1 VNETHRDR
9 RVTHQLGP
17 PFEPDVLGAFNP
29 FQYRIFCRHIAARGR
44 RPGLDGP
51 PDTLSAVIGPL
62 AVAIHVL
69 SLALAGWAFVEFY
82 RHRAPTRPLFAGL
95 GVVEL
100 LILIQVVVFVV
111 RLSGGQGPTAGSERV
126 TLVGYLLTAALL
138 PPAGAV
144 LARMEPTRW
153 GSLLI
158 GAAAV
163 IVPVLV
169 LRLGQIWN
177 G

>member
-1 VNETHRDR
+1 VEPGA
-9 RVTHQLGP
+9 VT
-17 PFEPDVLGAFNP
+17 
-29 FQYRIFCRHIAARGR
+29 
-44 RPGLDGP
+44 PGST
-51 PDTLSAVIGPL
+51 DTLSAVIGPL
-62 AVAIHVL
+62 AVVIHVL
-69 SLALAGWAFVEFY
+69 SLALAVWAFAEFA
-82 RHRAPTRPLFAGL
+82 RKREPSRPLFLGL
-95 GVVEL
+95 GAVEL
-100 LILIQVVVFVV
+100 LVLIQVAVLVVK
-111 RLSGGQGPTAGSERV
+111 LAGGSGPAGGSEQV

-158 GAAAV
+158 GSAAIV
-163 IVPVLV
+163 VPVLI

>member
-1 VNETHRDR
+1 M
-9 RVTHQLGP
+9 
-17 PFEPDVLGAFNP
+17 
-29 FQYRIFCRHIAARGR
+29 
-44 RPGLDGP
+44 
-51 PDTLSAVIGPL
+51 IGPL

-69 SLALAGWAFVEFY
+69 SLALAAWAFAEFF
-82 RHRAPTRPLFAGL
+82 RRREPTRPLFAGL

-100 LILIQVVVFVV
+100 LVLVQVVVLVV
-111 RLSGGQGPTAGSERV
+111 RLAGGQGPSAGGDQV

-163 IVPVLV
+163 IVPVLI

>member
-1 VNETHRDR
+1 VAEA
-9 RVTHQLGP
+9 P
-17 PFEPDVLGAFNP
+17 P
-29 FQYRIFCRHIAARGR
+29 R
-44 RPGLDGP
+44 RPWAGASGP

-62 AVAIHVL
+62 AVATHVL
-69 SLALAGWAFVEFY
+69 SLALAVWAFAEFV
-82 RHRAPTRPLFAGL
+82 RGHAPGRPLFAGL
-95 GVVEL
+95 WAVEAL
-100 LILIQVVVFVV
+100 VLVQVVALAV
-111 RLSGGQGPTAGSERV
+111 RTAGGHDPAGGDLV

-138 PPAGAV
+138 PPAGIA
-144 LARMEPTRW
+144 LARMEPTKW

-163 IVPVLV
+163 IVPVLI

>member
-1 VNETHRDR
+1 V
-9 RVTHQLGP
+9 
-17 PFEPDVLGAFNP
+17 F
-29 FQYRIFCRHIAARGR
+29 
-44 RPGLDGP
+44 
-51 PDTLSAVIGPL
+51 GPL
-62 AVAIHVL
+62 AVATHVL
-69 SLALAGWAFVEFY
+69 SLALAAWAFAEFF
-82 RHRAPTRPLFAGL
+82 RHREPARPLFAGL
-95 GVVEL
+95 GVIEVL
-100 LILIQVVVFVV
+100 VLIQVAA
-111 RLSGGQGPTAGSERV
+111 LAIGLAQGKGPSTGADQV

-158 GAAAV
+158 GTAAV
-163 IVPVLV
+163 VVPVLI

>member
-1 VNETHRDR
+1 M
-9 RVTHQLGP
+9 
-17 PFEPDVLGAFNP
+17 
-29 FQYRIFCRHIAARGR
+29 
-44 RPGLDGP
+44 
-51 PDTLSAVIGPL
+51 IGPL

-69 SLALAGWAFVEFY
+69 SLALAAWAFVEFF
-82 RHRAPTRPLFAGL
+82 RHREPTRPLFAGL
-95 GVVEL
+95 GVVGVL
-100 LILIQVVVFVV
+100 VLVQVVALTVGLAGG
-111 RLSGGQGPTAGSERV
+111 RGPDDGGQVV
-126 TLVGYLLTAALL
+126 TLVGYMLTALLL

-158 GAAAV
+158 GSAAV
-163 IVPVLV
+163 IVPVLI

>member
-1 VNETHRDR
+1 
-9 RVTHQLGP
+9 
-17 PFEPDVLGAFNP
+17 
-29 FQYRIFCRHIAARGR
+29 
-44 RPGLDGP
+44 
-51 PDTLSAVIGPL
+51 L
-62 AVAIHVL
+62 AIAIHVL
-69 SLALAGWAFVEFY
+69 SLALAAWAFVEFA
-82 RHRAPTRPLFAGL
+82 RQREPTRPLYFGL
-95 GVVEL
+95 GAIEL
-100 LILIQVVVFVV
+100 LVLIQVVVFVV
-111 RLSGGQGPTAGSERV
+111 RLAGGGGPSEGSEQV
-126 TLVGYLLTAALL
+126 TLIGYLLTAVLL

-158 GAAAV
+158 GSAAI

>member
-1 VNETHRDR
+1 
-9 RVTHQLGP
+9 
-17 PFEPDVLGAFNP
+17 
-29 FQYRIFCRHIAARGR
+29 
-44 RPGLDGP
+44 
-51 PDTLSAVIGPL
+51 VIGPL

-69 SLALAGWAFVEFY
+69 SLALAAWAFVEFA
-82 RHRAPTRPLFAGL
+82 RKREPTRPLFIGL

-100 LILIQVVVFVV
+100 LVLVQVVAFVV
-111 RLSGGQGPTAGSERV
+111 RLAGGSGPAGGSEQV
-126 TLVGYLLTAALL
+126 TLIGYLLTAALL

-158 GAAAV
+158 GSAAV
-163 IVPVLV
+163 IVPVLI

>member
-1 VNETHRDR
+1 M
-9 RVTHQLGP
+9 
-17 PFEPDVLGAFNP
+17 
-29 FQYRIFCRHIAARGR
+29 
-44 RPGLDGP
+44 
-51 PDTLSAVIGPL
+51 IGPL

-69 SLALAGWAFVEFY
+69 SLALAAWAFVEFF
-82 RHRAPTRPLFAGL
+82 RHREPTRPLFWGL
-95 GVVEL
+95 GAVEL
-100 LILIQVVVFVV
+100 LVLIQVVALIVGLA
-111 RLSGGQGPTAGSERV
+111 RGDGPSDGGEQV
-126 TLVGYLLTAALL
+126 TLIGYLLTAALL

-158 GAAAV
+158 GSAAV

>member
-1 VNETHRDR
+1 M
-9 RVTHQLGP
+9 
-17 PFEPDVLGAFNP
+17 
-29 FQYRIFCRHIAARGR
+29 
-44 RPGLDGP
+44 
-51 PDTLSAVIGPL
+51 IGPL

-69 SLALAGWAFVEFY
+69 SLALAAWAFVEFF
-82 RHRAPTRPLFAGL
+82 RHREPTRPLFLGL
-95 GVVEL
+95 GAVGVL
-100 LILIQVVVFVV
+100 VLVQVVGLVV
-111 RLSGGQGPTAGSERV
+111 GLAGGRGPEDGGQVV
-126 TLVGYLLTAALL
+126 TLVGYMLTALLL

-158 GAAAV
+158 GSAAV
-163 IVPVLV
+163 IVPVLI

>member
-1 VNETHRDR
+1 MLRVR
-9 RVTHQLGP
+9 R
-17 PFEPDVLGAFNP
+17 
-29 FQYRIFCRHIAARGR
+29 I
-44 RPGLDGP
+44 
-51 PDTLSAVIGPL
+51 TLTAVIGPL

-69 SLALAGWAFVEFY
+69 SLALAAWAFVEFF
-82 RHRAPTRPLFAGL
+82 RHREPTRLLFQGL
-95 GVVEL
+95 GVVGL
-100 LILIQVVVFVV
+100 LVLVQVVALTVGLA
-111 RLSGGQGPTAGSERV
+111 RGQGPEAGGEVV
-126 TLVGYLLTAALL
+126 TLIGYMLTALLL

-158 GAAAV
+158 GSAAV
-163 IVPVLV
+163 IVPVLI